1 MMILQPVEPSQK
13 KTARPTGIPGVRADH
28 IKFIIKSRKC
38 LHETGLFFLLNGL
51 LTEPAR
57 PPQDPGLAT
66 GIPVASPGGL
76 AVFLHVNTSA
86 RHATGL

>member
-13 KTARPTGIPGVRADH
+13 KTARPTEIPGVRADH
-28 IKFIIKSRKC
+28 IEFIIKSRKC

-57 PPQDPGLAT
+57 PP
-66 GIPVASPGGL
+66 GIPVWQPGSRL
-76 AVFLHVNTSA
+76 PA
-86 RHATGL
+86 RAGWLFFFM